1 MLNGYDCAEKFVIMQ
16 REGFAHGQWGYQ
28 VGIEVSN
35 LINIGLDETVY
46 DLVSRYD
53 EIRDIMVEAGFGN
66 ITKPGMLQSV
76 GRVMTIRKGAVM
88 KGIDIGDIKALFLQ
102 HGFIL
107 EE

>member
-1 MLNGYDCAEKFVIMQ
+1 M
-16 REGFAHGQWGYQ
+16 
-28 VGIEVSN
+28 VSKYPK
-35 LINIGLDETVY
+35 TK
-46 DLVSRYD
+46 
-53 EIRDIMVEAGFGN
+53 DIMIEAGFEN

-88 KGIDIGDIKALFLQ
+88 KGIDIGDIKSLFLQ